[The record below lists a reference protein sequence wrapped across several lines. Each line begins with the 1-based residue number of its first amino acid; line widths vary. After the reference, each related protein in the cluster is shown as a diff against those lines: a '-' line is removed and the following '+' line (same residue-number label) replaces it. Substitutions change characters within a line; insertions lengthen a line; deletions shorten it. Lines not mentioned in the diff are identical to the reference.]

1 MPPGAHRFELV
12 NRRYGYRGELTLSLE
27 PGQMLT
33 HTVSLPSGVLRVR
46 GAAGTEVWVEGEH
59 VGALPLAD
67 VSVPIG
73 TREVVFRHPQH
84 GERRQVI
91 EVGAAAPAEV
101 TAMFGAAPPAPPPSR
116 DGRGAAAGRARA
128 DRRGAAAGAAAAGA
142 AQRAASA
149 PQRPVGAASGRPT
162 SASFGYHTRMPAR
175 PWALVAIIGL
185 LLSTAA
191 VTAQQSE
198 PFTPQVGQPGKD
210 VVWVPT
216 PEPLVE
222 KMLDLAKVGP
232 DDFVIDL
239 GSGDGRNVIGA
250 ARRGARALG
259 VEYNPDMVELS
270 RRKAAEAGV
279 AGRATFERGDMYE
292 ADISR
297 ATVMALFLLP
307 SNLLQLRPKFLALA
321 PGSRIVSN
329 TFLIA
334 DWTPDAST
342 SVGESCEMWC
352 EAHLWI
358 VPAQAGGRWRLR
370 RRRADADADAIRSS
384 PAP

>member
-1 MPPGAHRFELV
+1 
-12 NRRYGYRGELTLSLE
+12 
-27 PGQMLT
+27 
-33 HTVSLPSGVLRVR
+33 
-46 GAAGTEVWVEGEH
+46 
-59 VGALPLAD
+59 
-67 VSVPIG
+67 
-73 TREVVFRHPQH
+73 
-84 GERRQVI
+84 
-91 EVGAAAPAEV
+91 
-101 TAMFGAAPPAPPPSR
+101 MFGAAPVS
-116 DGRGAAAGRARA
+116 DAAAAPQPADARA
-128 DRRGAAAGAAAAGA
+128 ERHGSARRAAAAGA
-142 AQRAASA
+142 AQRAAA
-149 PQRPVGAASGRPT
+149 KLQRDPVATGSGSGLKAGNGELT
-162 SASFGYHTRMPAR
+162 FGYHYAHGGAR
-175 PWALVAIIGL
+175 AGPSSSIVGL
-185 LLSTAA
+185 LLPAA
-191 VTAQQSE
+191 AQRRSAPE
-198 PFTPQVGQPGKD
+198 PFTPEVGQPGKD

-222 KMLDLAKVGP
+222 KMLDLAKVGR

-270 RRKAAEAGV
+270 RRKAAEVGV
-279 AGRATFERGDMYE
+279 AGRAKFERGDMFQ

-334 DWTPDAST
+334 DWPPDAQRVDRRGAARCGARRT
-342 SVGESCEMWC
+342 SGSCRRRS
-352 EAHLWI
+352 A
-358 VPAQAGGRWRLR
+358 AAGACGAASWRSLR
-370 RRRADADADAIRSS
+370 RSRSS